1 LLVNAAAVTA
11 PLDFTFTDTGASSFT
26 AAPGAAAMYRFALA
40 PLNLTYPGPVSFIVT
55 GLPTGATAT
64 FTPSTV
70 AVSAGATTVMM
81 TVQTARAM
89 AQSRRG
95 PIGRDIILALLLL
108 PFGIK
113 RSLRR
118 PGTGRMLLL
127 LLLLAGTAAA
137 MSGCGSSNGF
147 LSQSPQTY
155 TLTATATGGTL
166 EHSQTVTL
174 IVQ

>member
-1 LLVNAAAVTA
+1 
-11 PLDFTFTDTGASSFT
+11 
-26 AAPGAAAMYRFALA
+26 MYRFALA
-40 PLNLTYPGPVSFIVT
+40 PLNVTYAGPVSFIVT

-70 AVSAGATTVMM
+70 AVNAGATTVMM
-81 TVQTARAM
+81 TAQTAAAM
-89 AQSRRG
+89 AQSRRS

-108 PFGIK
+108 PFGMK

-118 PGTGRMLLL
+118 RRNGRMLLL
-127 LLLLAGTAAA
+127 LLLLAGTAAV

-147 LSQSPQTY
+147 QLQSPQTY
-155 TLTATATGGTL
+155 TLTVTATGGTL